1 MKNGIV
7 SIFAGALF
15 GIGLALSGMTDTSK
29 VIGFLDLFG
38 AWDPTL
44 IFVMGF
50 GVATTFLSFKYILRS
65 PHPLFS
71 DRFYLPTTTDI
82 DYRLIA
88 GAALFGIGWGLYG
101 YCPGPAIA
109 SLTYGET
116 SNFIFVAALV
126 AGSIS
131 QRVLM
136 DRKPLA

>member
-50 GVATTFLSFKYILRS
+50 GVATTFLSFKFILRS
-65 PHPLFS
+65 PHPLIS

-82 DYRLIA
+82 DYRLIT
-88 GAALFGIGWGLYG
+88 GSALFGIGWGLYG

-109 SLTYGET
+109 SLTYGQ
-116 SNFIFVAALV
+116 SSSFIFVTALV
-126 AGSIS
+126 VGSIS

-136 DRKPLA
+136 DPKASS